1 MLKRTITALLAVSIT
16 FGIIAFAE
24 SDSGNIPFDFAKEN
38 YGFVSIFADY
48 PAGDTVDEFY
58 ELAHSWENIP
68 SPAIFCIFQ
77 LLHAYSTGFRHQI
90 QHIQTMY
97 MFLHQKIS
105 NNCARHKYISYPYLL
120 PKFIM
125 TPFIFFLFCLHTT
138 SF

>member
-1 MLKRTITALLAVSIT
+1 MLKRTITALLAVSMT

-68 SPAIFCIFQ
+68 NPAIFCIFQ
-77 LLHAYSTGFRHQI
+77 LLHAYSTGFVIKFNIFKQCICFFIKKYRI
-90 QHIQTMY
+90 IAPAISIYHIP
-97 MFLHQKIS
+97 IS
-105 NNCARHKYISYPYLL
+105 CQS
-120 PKFIM
+120 
-125 TPFIFFLFCLHTT
+125 
-138 SF
+138 SS